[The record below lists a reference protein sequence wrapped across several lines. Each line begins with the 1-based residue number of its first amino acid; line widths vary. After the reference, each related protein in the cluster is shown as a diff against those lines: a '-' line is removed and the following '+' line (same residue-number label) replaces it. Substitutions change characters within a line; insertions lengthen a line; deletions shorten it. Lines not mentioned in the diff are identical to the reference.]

1 MMESAA
7 LEHWL
12 RDLNLPAWQY
22 YEEVGSTN
30 DIALAWLDQG
40 APDGALVVAGHQTQG
55 RGRLGRTWITVP
67 EAGLAFTLI
76 VRPNAQLPFPVERL
90 TALGALAVAQAFKV
104 GFGVDAHIKWPND
117 VLIDKRKVCGILVE
131 LAWQE
136 EQLQGAVVGIGI
148 NVGRAAVP
156 PAEGLHYPAIS
167 LEEVLGH
174 PINRW
179 DVLRRV
185 LEAFFA
191 WRHRL
196 TSPEFMIAWE
206 DHLAF
211 RGEWVQASDGH
222 NPPLIGRVKGLSP
235 EGHLRLR
242 LEDGTEYRLNAGE
255 IRPLAAPFAG
265 SSGGE
270 DA

>member
-1 MMESAA
+1 M
-7 LEHWL
+7 
-12 RDLNLPAWQY
+12 
-22 YEEVGSTN
+22 
-30 DIALAWLDQG
+30 
-40 APDGALVVAGHQTQG
+40 VAGHQTHG
-55 RGRLGRTWITVP
+55 RGRLGRTWISAP

-76 VRPNAQLPFPVERL
+76 VRPNAQSPFPVERL

-104 GFGVDAHIKWPND
+104 GFGVDAYIKWPND
-117 VLIDKRKVCGILVE
+117 VLIAGRKVCGILVE

-167 LEEVLGH
+167 LEDALGH
-174 PINRW
+174 PVSRW
-179 DVLRRV
+179 EVLWRV
-185 LEAFFA
+185 LETFLA
-191 WRHRL
+191 WRSRL
-196 TSPEFMIAWE
+196 TDPEFMAAWE
-206 DHLAF
+206 HHLAF

-222 NPPLIGRVKGLSP
+222 NPPLVGRVEGLSP

-242 LEDGTEYRLNAGE
+242 LEDGSEYRLSAGE
-255 IRPLAAPFAG
+255 IRPLPAPFTE

>member
-1 MMESAA
+1 MGSAA
-7 LEHWL
+7 LEYWL
-12 RDLNLPAWQY
+12 NDLNLPAWRY

-40 APDGALVVAGHQTQG
+40 APDGALVVAGHQTHG
-55 RGRLGRTWITVP
+55 RGRLGRTWVTVP

-76 VRPNAQLPFPVERL
+76 LRPDAQSHFPVERL
-90 TALGALAVAQAFKV
+90 TALGALAVVLALKT
-104 GFGVDAHIKWPND
+104 GFGVNAQVKWPND
-117 VLIDKRKVCGILVE
+117 VLIAGRKACGILVE

-136 EQLQGAVVGIGI
+136 EQLLGAVVGIGI

-167 LEEVLGH
+167 LEDALGH
-174 PINRW
+174 LISRW
-179 DVLRRV
+179 EVLRRV
-185 LEAFFA
+185 LEAFFT
-191 WRHRL
+191 WRSRL
-196 TSPEFMIAWE
+196 TSSEFMSAWE

-222 NPPLIGRVKGLSP
+222 NPPLIGQVEGLSP

-242 LEDGTEYRLNAGE
+242 LKDGTEYRLSAGE
-255 IRPLAAPFAG
+255 IRPLTAPFAE

-270 DA
+270 DAG

>member
-1 MMESAA
+1 MESTA
-7 LEHWL
+7 LDHWL
-12 RDLNLPAWQY
+12 SDLNLPTWRY

-30 DIALAWLDQG
+30 DIALAWLDRD
-40 APDGALVVAGHQTQG
+40 APDSALVVAGHQTHG
-55 RGRLGRTWITVP
+55 RGRLGRTWISVP

-76 VRPNAQLPFPVERL
+76 VRPNAQSPFPVERL
-90 TALGALAVAQAFKV
+90 TALGALAVTQAFKA

-117 VLIDKRKVCGILVE
+117 VLIAGRKVCGILVE

-156 PAEGLHYPAIS
+156 PAEGLHYPATS
-167 LEEVLGH
+167 LEEALGH

-179 DVLRRV
+179 EVLRRV
-185 LEAFFA
+185 LEAFLA
-191 WRHRL
+191 WRSRL
-196 TSPEFMIAWE
+196 TDPEFMAAWE
-206 DHLAF
+206 QHLAF
-211 RGEWVQASDGH
+211 RGEWVQASDGL
-222 NPPLIGRVKGLSP
+222 NPPLVGRVEGLSP

-242 LEDGTEYRLNAGE
+242 LEDGSEYRLSAGE
-255 IRPLAAPFAG
+255 IRPLPAPFAE